1 MNKQYILDRIQPY
14 LKNKSITEEQFN
26 SLFSLLPLRQQ
37 YEVIKIL
44 IEEDID
50 ILYEDTEE
58 DYSEQKELLDNNR
71 TYISSENMLRR
82 LTNEELCCLYKQG
95 HKWVLDVLVKK
106 NEGLV
111 RSRVLRCLKKYK
123 NKLEFEDLYQLGMMG
138 LLKAAERFEV
148 NMETMFSTYA
158 VWWIDQSILRG
169 IMEQSSLIRIPVHY
183 FEKIIKLLNVKNKNM
198 YLSYDEIY
206 NQYFA
211 LEMDK
216 GKFNE
221 ILYIATCILDFV
233 SLNELVGEEMD
244 TERIEL
250 IEDDKMPSIEEQV
263 EKKFMKKDIESILK
277 TLKPREEK
285 VIRLRFGLDDGIPRT
300 LEEVGREF
308 KVTRER
314 IRQIEAKALKRLR
327 HPSRSKKIRDYYG
340 G

>member
-26 SLFSLLPLRQQ
+26 SLFAILPLRQQ

-50 ILYEDTEE
+50 IIYEDTEE
-58 DYSEQKELLDNNR
+58 DYLEKEELLENNR
-71 TYISSENMLRR
+71 TFISSENMIRR
-82 LTNEELCCLYKQG
+82 LTNEELCSLYKQG
-95 HKWVLDVLVKK
+95 YKWVLDALVKK

-111 RSRVLRCLKKYK
+111 RSRVLRSLKKYK

-138 LLKAAERFEV
+138 LLKAAEKFEA

-183 FEKIIKLLNVKNKNM
+183 FDKISKLLNITNKNID
-198 YLSYDEIY
+198 LSSDEIY

-216 GKFNE
+216 VKFNE
-221 ILYIATCILDFV
+221 ILYIATYILDLA

-244 TERIEL
+244 TELIEL

-263 EKKFMKKDIESILK
+263 EKKFMKKDIETILK

-285 VIRLRFGLDDGIPRT
+285 AIRLRFGLDDGISRT

-314 IRQIEAKALKRLR
+314 IRQIEAKALKKLR

>member
-14 LKNKSITEEQFN
+14 LKNKSIKEEQFN
-26 SLFSLLPLRQQ
+26 SLFSILPLRQQ

-50 ILYEDTEE
+50 IIYDDTEE
-58 DYSEQKELLDNNR
+58 DYSEKEELFDNNR
-71 TYISSENMLRR
+71 ICLKSENMLTR
-82 LTNEELCCLYKQG
+82 LTNEELCSLYKQG
-95 HKWVLDVLVKK
+95 HKCVLEALVKK

-111 RSRVLRCLKKYK
+111 RSRVLRSLKKYK
-123 NKLEFEDLYQLGMMG
+123 NKLDFEDLYQFGMLG
-138 LLKAAERFEV
+138 LLKAVEKFEV

-183 FEKIIKLLNVKNKNM
+183 FDKIAKLLNVTNKNM
-198 YLSYDEIY
+198 DLSSDEIY
-206 NQYFA
+206 DQYFA
-211 LEMDK
+211 IEMDK
-216 GKFNE
+216 CKFNE
-221 ILYIATCILDFV
+221 ILYIATYILDFA
-233 SLNELVGEEMD
+233 SLNELVGEDLE

-250 IEDDKMPSIEEQV
+250 IEDDKMPSIEEQI

-285 VIRLRFGLDDGIPRT
+285 VIRLRFGLDDGLPRT
-300 LEEVGREF
+300 LEEIGKKF

-314 IRQIEAKALKRLR
+314 IRQIEAKALRKLR
-327 HPSRSKKIRDYYG
+327 HPARSKKIRDYYG